1 MVLGT
6 MYGRMKDIA
15 NHIEPSVNRQLIY
28 NWPEQLFSEAG
39 IASIEHADFDGM
51 LPPSQYS

>member
-1 MVLGT
+1 MS
-6 MYGRMKDIA
+6 
-15 NHIEPSVNRQLIY
+15 SVNRQLIY

-51 LPPSQYS
+51 YA